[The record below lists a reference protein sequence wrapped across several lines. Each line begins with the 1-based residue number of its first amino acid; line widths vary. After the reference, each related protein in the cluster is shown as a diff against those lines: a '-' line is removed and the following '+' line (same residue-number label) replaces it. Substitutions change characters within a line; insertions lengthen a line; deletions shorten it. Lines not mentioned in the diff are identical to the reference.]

1 MPSPAP
7 RRPPAQLFV
16 PLVSVLLAVGLAG
29 AGCASDASAWP
40 QGSRSAVSAPP
51 APVAMGAQPAGV
63 AEPAASDAALRRL
76 IDAHIE
82 FLASDDLGGRE
93 TGTVQSLITAQYVAA
108 AFRAA
113 GLKPGGE
120 HRGWFQDYPM
130 ESNRLLVDRARL
142 TLRTRGGETPLAF
155 FDDYLLGGYGGEGFA
170 LERGAVFAG
179 YGIADEEAQ
188 VDDYAGL
195 DVKDRF
201 VVVLDGRPEERQDLR
216 RAGSSRSKR
225 LAAKAHG
232 AAGLIVLTETDSGES
247 RQLLGR
253 MEDTVRNPS
262 LSMPQGEREAAWPT
276 IALRPEASR
285 AFGTSVGLDLAAE
298 RAARA
303 AGPVPGRALE
313 GLEVALSA
321 EVDAV
326 RTHGSNILGLVPGS
340 DPRLREEVVIVS
352 AHNDHIGTLADGTVN
367 NGADDNASGTTTLMV
382 AAAALA
388 GQAPP
393 RRTLLFLSVSGEE
406 KGLLGS
412 EWWCNHPT
420 VPLEQVVADIN
431 LDMVG
436 RNDPD
441 AVGATPSPA
450 HADYNTLVE
459 RAVELGPAAGLR
471 ITWNA
476 PAAGDDAVDN
486 YYHRSDHYNFAARG
500 IPVVFF
506 FSGVHED
513 YHRPGD
519 DVEKI
524 DREKLRR
531 MVTLVTSLVRDVAD
545 ADERPHKLAEQ
556 PTAAPAV
563 SG

>member
-1 MPSPAP
+1 MPPLPHCP
-7 RRPPAQLFV
+7 RLAL
-16 PLVSVLLAVGLAG
+16 LLAVTVGLAS
-29 AGCASDASAWP
+29 GCASDASSWP
-40 QGSRSAVSAPP
+40 QGSRPAAPAVA
-51 APVAMGAQPAGV
+51 VGAQPAAVPGL
-63 AEPAASDAALRRL
+63 ADATLRRL
-76 IDAHIE
+76 IDAHLE

-93 TGTVQSLITAQYVAA
+93 TGTVQSLVTAQYVAA

-113 GLKPGGE
+113 GLTPGGE
-120 HRGWFQDYPM
+120 RGWFQDYPM
-130 ESNRLLVDRARL
+130 ESNRLLVDRTRL
-142 TLRTRGGETPLAF
+142 TLRTAEGEAALAL

-179 YGIADEEAQ
+179 YGLADEEVQ

-201 VVVLDGRPEERQDLR
+201 VVVLDGRPEQRDDLR
-216 RAGSSRSKR
+216 RAGSTRAKR
-225 LAAKAHG
+225 LAAKEHG
-232 AAGLIVLTETDSGES
+232 AAGLIVLTDTDSGES

-276 IALRPEASR
+276 IALKPESSR
-285 AFGTSVGLDLAAE
+285 AFGTRVGLDLAAE

-303 AGPVPGRALE
+303 TGAAPGRALD

-340 DPRLREEVVIVS
+340 DPALRDEVVIVS
-352 AHNDHIGTLADGTVN
+352 AHNDHIGTLPDGTVN

-388 GQAPP
+388 GQAP

-420 VPLEQVVADIN
+420 VPLEQVVANIN

-450 HADYNTLVE
+450 HPDYNTLVT

-486 YYHRSDHYNFAARG
+486 YYHRSDHYNFAAHG

-545 ADERPHKLAEQ
+545 ADERPHKLAEK
-556 PTAAPAV
+556 PTAAPGV